1 MAAVFCGERQEQWKF
16 LMEIHQILLKKILK
30 KNICLSTRKEKTSVF
45 LSFLEKNSTI
55 MIHFCHSS
63 TTVNY
68 SKVLYSFKYSHQVL
82 KYSSYYLLPCK
93 SCVTVRKAVYVAE
106 LCKAAISL
114 K

>member
-1 MAAVFCGERQEQWKF
+1 
-16 LMEIHQILLKKILK
+16 MEIFNGNTSNSVKEDTEKEYLFEHKK
-30 KNICLSTRKEKTSVF
+30 KEKTSVF
-45 LSFLEKNSTI
+45 LSLLEKNSTI
-55 MIHFCHSS
+55 MTHFCHSS

-82 KYSSYYLLPCK
+82 KCSRYYLLPCK